1 VISET
6 FAIYRDNVGPLL
18 GTALLVFIVAGLIQ
32 GVLAATDSPALIAV
46 GTVAVLAG
54 ETLFTGFV
62 VKLVADVRDGR
73 RDFTVGELFRS
84 GSRAFWPL
92 IANGLLKAIAVTAGL
107 ILLIVPG
114 LILLTIWAVTAPA
127 IVVEREGILG
137 AFGRSQDLVSGAAWR
152 VFGVIL
158 VVFLITIAISIVFAA
173 VGAPTGDFGQVLLAI
188 AGNIIAA
195 PIAALASSILFFDLG
210 GGTDAAAP
218 AEPASVA

>member
-1 VISET
+1 MISET
-6 FAIYRDNVGPLL
+6 FAIYRGNAGPLL

-32 GVLAATDSPALIAV
+32 GVLAATGSPALLAV
-46 GTVAVLAG
+46 GTIAVLAG

-73 RDFTVGELFRS
+73 RDFTVGELFGS

-92 IANGLLKAIAVTAGL
+92 IANGLLKAIAVTIGF

-137 AFGRSQDLVSGAAWR
+137 AFGRSQDLVSGATWR
-152 VFGVIL
+152 VFGVI
-158 VVFLITIAISIVFAA
+158 VIAFLITIALGVAFGA
-173 VGAPTGDFGQVLLAI
+173 VGALIGDYGRVLFAI
-188 AGNIIAA
+188 AGNIVAA
-195 PIAALASSILFFDLG
+195 PIAALAAAILFFDLG
-210 GGTDAAAP
+210 GAEAAP
-218 AEPASVA
+218 PTEPAPGA

>member
-1 VISET
+1 MISET
-6 FAIYRDNVGPLL
+6 FAIYRGSAGPLL

-32 GVLAATDSPALIAV
+32 GVLAASGGPALLAV
-46 GTVAVLAG
+46 GTIAVLAG

-92 IANGLLKAIAVTAGL
+92 IANGLLKAIAVTIGF

-137 AFGRSQDLVSGAAWR
+137 AFGRSQDLVNGAAWN
-152 VFGVIL
+152 VFGV
-158 VVFLITIAISIVFAA
+158 VVIAFLITIAIGIAFGA
-173 VGAPTGDFGQVLLAI
+173 VGSLTGDFGQVLFAI
-188 AGNIIAA
+188 AGSIVAA
-195 PIAALASSILFFDLG
+195 PIAALASAILFFDLG
-210 GGTDAAAP
+210 GGTEAEVP
-218 AEPASVA
+218 AEPAPAA